1 MISTLMCEAL
11 AGRAVAAMT
20 AGQTLLVNLWLW
32 QAQAAPTP
40 DPQAATAAV
49 QTTTTTTTV
58 AAPPAPEGSVNWLI
72 RFWNNYLNQKLEI
85 GDTLKISVASL
96 IGGVLILLGAWVL
109 SRMIRKLL
117 EGRLAARTHL
127 DPGLQF
133 TLLRLTHYVI
143 LTLGIIF
150 AASLGLNLQFTSLAV
165 LFTALSVG
173 IGFGLQFIAG
183 DIASGFILLFER
195 PARIGD
201 WVTITGPDSKLTEG
215 RVQSINLR
223 TTSVLTN
230 DRITVIVPNSKLVN
244 DNLVNW
250 SYADRRSRLSVPIG
264 VSYNSDVDLVTDT
277 LLRSAEG
284 VNHVLPDPK
293 PSVQFLGFG
302 ESSLD
307 FRLLVWTDRPRRH
320 PQIKSDINYRIW
332 RLFKEA
338 GIEIPFPQRDLN
350 LRGAELRLN
359 APGGQHLTLT
369 DAGETDEEHEE
380 NLTRG

>member
-1 MISTLMCEAL
+1 MFALMCEAI
-11 AGRAVAAMT
+11 AGRAAQAAT
-20 AGQTLLVNLWLW
+20 AGQTLLFNLWVW

-40 DPQAATAAV
+40 DPQGV
-49 QTTTTTTTV
+49 VTTTTTT
-58 AAPPAPEGSVNWLI
+58 AAPPPPEGSVNWMI

-96 IGGVLILLGAWVL
+96 IGGVLVLFIAWLL
-109 SRMIRKLL
+109 SRTLRRFL
-117 EGRLAARTHL
+117 ERRLAARTHL

-133 TLLRLTHYVI
+133 TLIRLTHYVI
-143 LTLGIIF
+143 LTVGIIF

-201 WVTITGPDSKLTEG
+201 FVTITGPDSRITEG

-223 TTSVLTN
+223 TTAVLTN

-250 SYADRRSRLSVPIG
+250 SYADRRSRISVPVG
-264 VSYNSDVDLVTDT
+264 VSYSSDVDLVTDT
-277 LLRSAEG
+277 LLRAAEG
-284 VNHVLPDPK
+284 IAHVLPDPK

-332 RLFKEA
+332 RLFREA
-338 GIEIPFPQRDLN
+338 NIEIPFPQRDLN
-350 LRGAELRLN
+350 LRGAELRLA
-359 APGGQHLTLT
+359 APGDGHLTLT
-369 DAGETDEEHEE
+369 TGAGEVDEEREE
-380 NLTRG
+380 NLTRR

>member
-1 MISTLMCEAL
+1 MI
-11 AGRAVAAMT
+11 
-20 AGQTLLVNLWLW
+20 VNLWLW
-32 QAQAAPTP
+32 QAQATPTP
-40 DPQAATAAV
+40 DPAAMV
-49 QTTTTTTTV
+49 QSTPTPAPA
-58 AAPPAPEGSVNWLI
+58 AAPPPPEGSVNWLI

-96 IGGVLILLGAWVL
+96 ILGLLILFAAWIV
-109 SRMIRKLL
+109 SRTLRRLL
-117 EGRLAARTHL
+117 ESRLAARTHL

-143 LTLGIIF
+143 VTVGIIV
-150 AASLGLNLQFTSLAV
+150 AASVGLNANFTSVAV

-201 WVTITGPDSKLTEG
+201 FVTITGPDSRITEG

-250 SYADRRSRLSVPIG
+250 SYADRRARISVPVG
-264 VSYNSDVDLVTDT
+264 VSYNSDVDLVTHT
-277 LLRSAEG
+277 LLRAAEG
-284 VNHVLPDPK
+284 VNHVLPEPK
-293 PSVQFLGFG
+293 PSVQF
-302 ESSLD
+302 
-307 FRLLVWTDRPRRH
+307 
-320 PQIKSDINYRIW
+320 
-332 RLFKEA
+332 
-338 GIEIPFPQRDLN
+338 
-350 LRGAELRLN
+350 
-359 APGGQHLTLT
+359 
-369 DAGETDEEHEE
+369 
-380 NLTRG
+380 

>member
-1 MISTLMCEAL
+1 MMFTLMCEAI
-11 AGRAVAAMT
+11 AGRAAQGVV
-20 AGQTLLVNLWLW
+20 AGQTLLFNLWLW
-32 QAQAAPTP
+32 QAQAPTP
-40 DPQAATAAV
+40 DPQAAV
-49 QTTTTTTTV
+49 QTTTTTTTTA
-58 AAPPAPEGSVNWLI
+58 AAPPPPEGSVNWMI

-96 IGGVLILLGAWVL
+96 IGGMLILFAAWLL
-109 SRMIRKLL
+109 SRTIRKFL

-133 TLLRLTHYVI
+133 TLLRLTHYLI
-143 LTLGIIF
+143 LTGGIIF
-150 AASLGLNLQFTSLAV
+150 AASLGLNLHFTSLAV

-201 WVTITGPDSKLTEG
+201 FVTITGPDSRITEG
-215 RVQSINLR
+215 RVQTINLR

-250 SYADRRSRLSVPIG
+250 SYADRRSRISVPVG
-264 VSYNSDVDLVTDT
+264 VAYSSDVDLVTDT
-277 LLRSAEG
+277 LLRAAEG
-284 VNHVLPDPK
+284 ITHVLPDPK

-338 GIEIPFPQRDLN
+338 NIEIPFPQRDLN
-350 LRGAELRLN
+350 LRAADLRL
-359 APGGQHLTLT
+359 AASGDGGRLLLT
-369 DAGETDEEHEE
+369 DAGEADEEREE
-380 NLTRG
+380 NLTRR

>member
-1 MISTLMCEAL
+1 MMFTLMCEAI
-11 AGRAVAAMT
+11 AGRAAQGVV
-20 AGQTLLVNLWLW
+20 AGQTLLFNLWLW
-32 QAQAAPTP
+32 QAQAPTP
-40 DPQAATAAV
+40 DPQAAV
-49 QTTTTTTTV
+49 QTTTTTTTTA
-58 AAPPAPEGSVNWLI
+58 AAPPPPEGSVNWMI

-96 IGGVLILLGAWVL
+96 IGGMLILFAAWLL
-109 SRMIRKLL
+109 SRTIRKFL

-133 TLLRLTHYVI
+133 TLLRLTHYLI
-143 LTLGIIF
+143 LTGGIIF
-150 AASLGLNLQFTSLAV
+150 AASLGLNLHFTSLAV

-201 WVTITGPDSKLTEG
+201 FVTITGPDSRITEG
-215 RVQSINLR
+215 RVQTINLR

-250 SYADRRSRLSVPIG
+250 SYADRRSRLSVPVG
-264 VSYNSDVDLVTDT
+264 VSYDSDVDLVTNT
-277 LLRSAEG
+277 LLRAAEG
-284 VNHVLPDPK
+284 ITHVLPDPK

-320 PQIKSDINYRIW
+320 PQIKSDINY
-332 RLFKEA
+332 
-338 GIEIPFPQRDLN
+338 
-350 LRGAELRLN
+350 
-359 APGGQHLTLT
+359 
-369 DAGETDEEHEE
+369 
-380 NLTRG
+380 

>member
-1 MISTLMCEAL
+1 MFMLMCEAI
-11 AGRAVAAMT
+11 AGRVIGVAFAAAT
-20 AGQTLLVNLWLW
+20 TGQTLLLNLWLW
-32 QAQAAPTP
+32 QAQQPTP
-40 DPQAATAAV
+40 A
-49 QTTTTTTTV
+49 QTTPTPTTPV
-58 AAPPAPEGSVNWLI
+58 AEDSVSWWLHI
-72 RFWNNYLNQKLEI
+72 WNDYLNQPLKI

-96 IGGVLILLGAWVL
+96 ILGALILLAAWIA
-109 SRMIRKLL
+109 SRTLRKLL
-117 EGRLAARTHL
+117 EGRLATRTHL
-127 DPGLQF
+127 DAGLQF
-133 TLLRLTHYVI
+133 TLLRLTHYSI
-143 LTLGIIF
+143 LTVGIIL
-150 AASLGLNLQFTSLAV
+150 AASVGLNANFTSIAV

-201 WVTITGPDSKLTEG
+201 FVTINGPDSKLTEG
-215 RVQSINLR
+215 RVQTINLR

-250 SYADRRSRLSVPIG
+250 SYADRRSRISVPVG
-264 VSYNSDVDLVTDT
+264 VSYDSDVDLVTDT
-277 LLRSAEG
+277 LLRAAEG
-284 VNHVLPDPK
+284 ITHVLGEPK
-293 PSVQFLGFG
+293 PGVQFLGFG

-320 PQIKSDINYRIW
+320 PQIKSDVNYRIW

-350 LRGAELRLN
+350 LRGASLRLA
-359 APGGQHLTLT
+359 APDGQQFTLS
-369 DAGETDEEHEE
+369 DAGEADEEREE
-380 NLTRG
+380 NLTRR

>member
-1 MISTLMCEAL
+1 MYMFALMCEAI
-11 AGRAVAAMT
+11 AGRAAQGFAS
-20 AGQTLLVNLWLW
+20 GQTLLLNIWLW
-32 QAQAAPTP
+32 QQQQAQAQPSAEI
-40 DPQAATAAV
+40 
-49 QTTTTTTTV
+49 TTTTTT
-58 AAPPAPEGSVNWLI
+58 APPPPEGSVNWMI

-96 IGGVLILLGAWVL
+96 ILGLLILFAAWIV
-109 SRMIRKLL
+109 SRTLRRVL

-143 LTLGIIF
+143 ITVGIIL
-150 AASLGLNLQFTSLAV
+150 AASIGLNANFTSIAV
-165 LFTALSVG
+165 IFTALSVG

-201 WVTITGPDSKLTEG
+201 FVTITGPDSKLTEG
-215 RVQSINLR
+215 RVQTINLR

-250 SYADRRSRLSVPIG
+250 SYADRRSRISVPVG

-277 LLRSAEG
+277 LLRAAEG
-284 VNHVLPDPK
+284 ITHVLPEPK
-293 PSVQFLGFG
+293 PGVQFLGFG

-350 LRGAELRLN
+350 LRNAELRLD
-359 APGGQHLTLT
+359 APGGQHLLLT
-369 DAGETDEEHEE
+369 DAGEADEEHEE
-380 NLTRG
+380 NLTPR

>member
-1 MISTLMCEAL
+1 MFWLMCETI
-11 AGRAVAAMT
+11 AGRAVQATTCVQPMI
-20 AGQTLLVNLWLW
+20 VNLWLW
-32 QAQAAPTP
+32 QAQATPTP
-40 DPQAATAAV
+40 DPAAMV
-49 QTTTTTTTV
+49 QSTPTPAPA
-58 AAPPAPEGSVNWLI
+58 AAPPPPEGSVNWMI
-72 RFWNNYLNQKLEI
+72 NFWNNYLNQKLEI

-96 IGGVLILLGAWVL
+96 IMGLLILFAAWIA
-109 SRMIRKLL
+109 SRTMRRLL
-117 EGRLAARTHL
+117 ESRLATRTHL

-143 LTLGIIF
+143 VTVGIVL
-150 AASLGLNLQFTSLAV
+150 AASVGLNANFTSVAV
-165 LFTALSVG
+165 IFTALSVG

-201 WVTITGPDSKLTEG
+201 WVTITGPDSRLTEG
-215 RVQSINLR
+215 RVQTINLR

-250 SYADRRSRLSVPIG
+250 SYADRRSRISVPVG
-264 VSYNSDVDLVTDT
+264 VSYESDVDLVTDT
-277 LLRSAEG
+277 LLRAAEG
-284 VNHVLPDPK
+284 ITHVLPEPK
-293 PSVQFLGFG
+293 PGVQFLGFG

-338 GIEIPFPQRDLN
+338 NIEIPFPQRDLN
-350 LRGAELRLN
+350 LRGADLRLA
-359 APGGQHLTLT
+359 APGNRQFMLT
-369 DAGETDEEHEE
+369 DAGEADEEQEE
-380 NLTRG
+380 NLTRR

>member
-1 MISTLMCEAL
+1 MMFALMCEAI
-11 AGRAVAAMT
+11 AGRAAQAAT
-20 AGQTLLVNLWLW
+20 AGQTLLFNLWLW

-40 DPQAATAAV
+40 DPAATAG

-58 AAPPAPEGSVNWLI
+58 AAPPAPEGSVNWMI

-85 GDTLKISVASL
+85 GDTLKISFASL
-96 IGGVLILLGAWVL
+96 IGGALILFVAWVL
-109 SRMIRKLL
+109 SRAIRKFL

-143 LTLGIIF
+143 LALGIIS
-150 AASLGLNLQFTSLAV
+150 AASIGLNLQFTSIAV

-201 WVTITGPDSKLTEG
+201 WVTITGPDSKITEG

-250 SYADRRSRLSVPIG
+250 SYADRRSRISVPVG
-264 VSYNSDVDLVTDT
+264 VSYSSDVDLVTDT
-277 LLRSAEG
+277 LLRAAEG
-284 VNHVLPDPK
+284 ITHVLPEPN

-332 RLFKEA
+332 RLFREA
-338 GIEIPFPQRDLN
+338 NIEIPFPQRDLN
-350 LRGAELRLN
+350 LRGADLRLA
-359 APGGQHLTLT
+359 APGDGHLMLT
-369 DAGETDEEHEE
+369 DAGEADEEREE
-380 NLTRG
+380 NLTRR

>member
-1 MISTLMCEAL
+1 MFTLMCEAI
-11 AGRAVAAMT
+11 AGRVIGVAFAAAT
-20 AGQTLLVNLWLW
+20 TGQTLLLNLWLW
-32 QAQAAPTP
+32 QAQQPTP
-40 DPQAATAAV
+40 A
-49 QTTTTTTTV
+49 QTTPTPTTPV
-58 AAPPAPEGSVNWLI
+58 AEDSVSWWLHI
-72 RFWNNYLNQKLEI
+72 WNDYLNQPLKI

-96 IGGVLILLGAWVL
+96 ILGALILLAAWIA
-109 SRMIRKLL
+109 SRTLRKLL
-117 EGRLAARTHL
+117 EGRLATRTHL
-127 DPGLQF
+127 DAGLQF
-133 TLLRLTHYVI
+133 TLLRLTHYSI
-143 LTLGIIF
+143 LTVGIIL
-150 AASLGLNLQFTSLAV
+150 AASVGLNANFTSIAV

-201 WVTITGPDSKLTEG
+201 FVSITGQDNRNTEG
-215 RVQSINLR
+215 RVQTINLR

-250 SYADRRSRLSVPIG
+250 SYADRRSRISVPVG
-264 VSYNSDVDLVTDT
+264 VSYDSDVDLVTDT
-277 LLRSAEG
+277 LLRAAEG
-284 VNHVLPDPK
+284 ITHVLAEPK
-293 PSVQFLGFG
+293 PGVQFLGFG

-320 PQIKSDINYRIW
+320 PQIKSDVNYRIW

-350 LRGAELRLN
+350 LRGASLRLA
-359 APGGQHLTLT
+359 APDGQQFTLS
-369 DAGETDEEHEE
+369 DAGEADEEREE
-380 NLTRG
+380 NLTRR